1 LKRTQY
7 LYISTMGSV
16 KQPCSIAIIGAGI
29 GGIALAI
36 GLLKQNVQCTI
47 YEAAPKFDAVGA
59 GIGLGPNALKA
70 MELMDEKFS
79 KLYDEIKVGNT
90 SPERI
95 HEQIEILGAEEGFG
109 TQRGWHGGSV
119 GHPKFTRSSAHR
131 KALLEVMKSLIP
143 DETVKF
149 NKRVLIAS
157 QESGNDI
164 KLVFE
169 DGERITVDAVVGC
182 DGIKGISRRWVLES
196 RFPEEVPA
204 KYCNEYVYRGITSME
219 NGKAIIG
226 SYAED
231 ARWFMIEGAG
241 WAMYPISGGSE
252 VNIVAFVQ
260 DKKPWKGEQAVKP
273 VSREEMMLDFEGFD
287 HRLKELLQVSF
298 RLESETLRRE
308 SC

>member
-1 LKRTQY
+1 
-7 LYISTMGSV
+7 MGSI

-36 GLLKQNVQCTI
+36 GLLKQNVPCTI

-70 MELMDEKFS
+70 MELMDEKFA

-90 SPERI
+90 SPARA

-109 TQRGWHGGSV
+109 TKRGWYGGSV
-119 GHPKFTRSSAHR
+119 GHPKFERSSAHR

-143 DETVKF
+143 ENTVKF
-149 NKRVLIAS
+149 NKRVVSVCQAT
-157 QESGNDI
+157 E
-164 KLVFE
+164 KYVELVFE
-169 DGERITVDAVVGC
+169 DGEIVKADAVVGC

-204 KYCNEYVYRGITSME
+204 KYCHEYVYRGITSME
-219 NGKAIIG
+219 NARAIIG

-241 WAMYPISGGSE
+241 WAMYPISGGGE

-260 DKKPWKGEQAVKP
+260 DEDPWKGEQAVRP

-287 HRLKELLQVSF
+287 HRLKELLQVCSWND
-298 RLESETLRRE
+298 RLPNRDN
-308 SC
+308 